1 MVNIQISLTGANGDT
16 IELNNE
22 DYVLQTGVRGFGIP
36 NAVLRIDKSAGNGGV
51 YRFSKRDIREL
62 DLPIVV
68 LSNGGNL
75 EEKLRRVAN
84 VLKSAVTITA
94 SYDDG
99 DAYELVAYYNGGA
112 ETQFGSNASNDFAVW
127 ALTMQ
132 APQPFWTSKSPK
144 QFSVSA
150 SSGTKGLLAAPSGV
164 SSLSRLL
171 VKTDQA
177 LGLVNVE
184 NIGDVEAPIVW
195 QIKGPSTN
203 VAITLNGVGF
213 EYTETITSSDTI
225 TIDSEK
231 GTVVNQSGVNKYSYL
246 STAPKLFSVPSGNS
260 VISITATG
268 ADSNTKISG
277 FFKPRR
283 EVIH

>member
-75 EEKLRRVAN
+75 EEKLRRLAN